1 MARRLAA
8 ELRRDLPGLLVDDDP
23 EIVEGAWTLR
33 VVLPAGIVAEEFVAA
48 TMSEMVPW
56 MLDGEPGRVRVPFSL
71 SYSAEE
77 QEQLVLV
84 AAKVVYYLRQ
94 TG

>member
-8 ELRRDLPGLLVDDDP
+8 ELRRELPGLLVGDDP
-23 EIVEGAWTLR
+23 EVVDGVWTLR
-33 VVLPAGIVAEEFVAA
+33 VVLPAGIVAEEFVVA
-48 TMSEMVPW
+48 TLAENVPW
-56 MLDGEPGRVRVPFSL
+56 LLDGEPGRVRVPFGL
-71 SYSAEE
+71 GYSAEE

-84 AAKVVYYLRQ
+84 AAKAVHYLRQ

>member
-1 MARRLAA
+1 MRREAL
-8 ELRRDLPGLLVDDDP
+8 GLLVDDEP
-23 EIVEGAWTLR
+23 ELVSGVWTLR
-33 VVLPAGIVAEEFVAA
+33 VVLPAGIVAEEFIAA
-48 TMSEMVPW
+48 TEAENVPW
-56 MLDGEPGRVRVPFSL
+56 LRDGTPGRVRLPFSMG
-71 SYSAEE
+71 YDAEA